1 MLRIATVKIAIV
13 SCYFKYSIA
22 CIPLITQKVK
32 GSCARVANLHNLVQA
47 NRDLEPLSSTSIN
60 KYQKS
65 GL

>member
-1 MLRIATVKIAIV
+1 MTIV

-22 CIPLITQKVK
+22 CVARFVKMLLLPLITQKVK

-60 KYQKS
+60 KY
-65 GL
+65 